1 MQRLFRWGTI
11 ARRVM
16 NDQSVR
22 FLQFSDL
29 HLDSRL
35 SSSRLCLPA
44 TKRSIRQRETLR
56 FLDSLPELVR
66 EHRVQVVL
74 CPGDLWDEESV
85 SLETVTHLFDAFE
98 KLAPVP
104 VILAPGNHD
113 FYHDCSYYEPGYY
126 ERKTGRRHP
135 SNVRVFT
142 SPVVESLRIPELP
155 HVDFYGCCFEH
166 NVPQTERILAGLQ
179 RLNRPENLNVL
190 LLHGSLDDRLAVQRS
205 GKDLTNPF
213 SREELLASPFDYVAL
228 GHYHRYITIAGSD
241 GCVRGAY
248 GGIPLARGLD
258 ETDEHYVLVGEI
270 RKGGVPS
277 TEFKEI
283 SVDPRRIW
291 RITVALDRS
300 ITNSRATFERIAAEF
315 RRQGVGKDDMV
326 FIELE
331 GLVHPDTEAFF
342 FDSQDF
348 ESLCFHAVVDQSKL
362 EPDYDLASIL
372 ADEAS
377 SKQVVG
383 QFVRQMKE
391 EIESAKDDAQKQ
403 ILRAALLYGL
413 DALNGKPIRRRYVD
427 SKH

>member
-1 MQRLFRWGTI
+1 
-11 ARRVM
+11 
-16 NDQSVR
+16 
-22 FLQFSDL
+22 
-29 HLDSRL
+29 
-35 SSSRLCLPA
+35 
-44 TKRSIRQRETLR
+44 
-56 FLDSLPELVR
+56 
-66 EHRVQVVL
+66 
-74 CPGDLWDEESV
+74 
-85 SLETVTHLFDAFE
+85 
-98 KLAPVP
+98 
-104 VILAPGNHD
+104 
-113 FYHDCSYYEPGYY
+113 
-126 ERKTGRRHP
+126 
-135 SNVRVFT
+135 
-142 SPVVESLRIPELP
+142 
-155 HVDFYGCCFEH
+155 
-166 NVPQTERILAGLQ
+166 
-179 RLNRPENLNVL
+179 
-190 LLHGSLDDRLAVQRS
+190 
-205 GKDLTNPF
+205 
-213 SREELLASPFDYVAL
+213 
-228 GHYHRYITIAGSD
+228 
-241 GCVRGAY
+241 
-248 GGIPLARGLD
+248 LD

>member
-1 MQRLFRWGTI
+1 
-11 ARRVM
+11 M
-16 NDQSVR
+16 NDLSVR

-35 SSSRLCLPA
+35 GSSRLCLPA
-44 TKRSIRQRETLR
+44 EKRRIRHRETLR
-56 FLDSLPELVR
+56 FLSTLPDLMR

-98 KLAPVP
+98 RLAPVP
-104 VILAPGNHD
+104 VIIAPGNHD
-113 FYHDCSYYEPGYY
+113 FYHDCSYYHPAYY

-135 SNVRVFT
+135 PNVRIFT
-142 SPVVESLRIPELP
+142 SPVVESLCIPELP
-155 HVDFYGCCFEH
+155 HVDFYGCCFER
-166 NVPQTERILAGLQ
+166 NVPQTERVLAGLQ
-179 RLNRPENLNVL
+179 RLNHPDKLNVL

-205 GKDLTNPF
+205 VGKDFTNPF

-228 GHYHRYITIAGSD
+228 GHYHRYITIAASNGY
-241 GCVRGAY
+241 VRGAY
-248 GGIPLARGLD
+248 SGIPLARGLD

-270 RKGGVPS
+270 RKGGVPQ

-283 SVDPRRIW
+283 AVDSRRIW
-291 RITVALDRS
+291 RITVALDPS
-300 ITNSRATFERIAAEF
+300 VTNSRAAFERIAAEF
-315 RRQGVGKDDMV
+315 RRLGVGTDDMV
-326 FIELE
+326 FVELE
-331 GLVHPDTEAFF
+331 GLIHPDTEAFF
-342 FDSQDF
+342 FESQDF
-348 ESLCFHAVVDQSKL
+348 DSLCFHAVVDQSKL
-362 EPDYDLASIL
+362 EPDYDVDSIL
-372 ADEAS
+372 IDEVS

-391 EIESAKDDAQKQ
+391 EIEFATDDRQRQ
-403 ILRAALLYGL
+403 ILGAALFYGL